1 MNAPLLAVRD
11 LCKHFPV
18 YASGWLRRPVGLV
31 RAVDEVSFDLWPGQ
45 TLGLVGESGCG
56 KTTAGR
62 ALLRAHRPTRGSVL
76 FRDQGREFDLA
87 TLSEAALKPL
97 RTRLQMVF
105 QDPFSSLNPRLTVR
119 DLVAE
124 PLVIH
129 GLARGSELDDRV
141 AAMLRR
147 VGLRP
152 EHRLR
157 YPHAFSGG
165 QRQRIGIARAL
176 ITTPRLVVC
185 DEAVSAL
192 DVSVQAQVINLL
204 ADLQSELGLTYLFIA
219 HDLGVVRHIS
229 DRVAVMYAGRLVELG
244 PSAGLF
250 ALPQH
255 PYTRALLAAVPQPDP
270 DVRLAPTLS
279 GEVADP
285 SRLPGGCAFH
295 PRCPQAVDRC
305 RRELPILRPVSSDC
319 QVACHLA

>member
-1 MNAPLLAVRD
+1 MNAPLLTVRD

-18 YASGWLRRPVGLV
+18 YARGWLRRPVGLV

-76 FRDQGREFDLA
+76 FRDQGRELDLA
-87 TLSEAALKPL
+87 TLPEAALKPL

-152 EHRLR
+152 EHRVR

-176 ITTPRLVVC
+176 ITSPRLVVC

-204 ADLQSELGLTYLFIA
+204 ADLQAELGLTYLFIA
-219 HDLGVVRHIS
+219 HDLSVVRHIS
-229 DRVAVMYAGRLVELG
+229 DRVAVMYAGRLVELA
-244 PSAGLF
+244 PAAELF
-250 ALPQH
+250 ALPRH

-270 DVRLAPTLS
+270 DVRLTPTLS

-285 SRLPGGCAFH
+285 GRLPAGCAFH
-295 PRCPQAVDRC
+295 PRCHQAADRC
-305 RRELPILRPVSSDC
+305 RRELPLLRPVAPGC